1 MSFTQSCTHSQT
13 LTVVIP
19 SHGRLLPPFLP
30 TVPPSPS
37 SSFMQGN
44 PSIYPQGSPH
54 SPLPPP
60 LLCPRCACLF
70 DLFCVFVSRQR
81 SCLLVSVLRRSLCP
95 VRVCG
100 LSFGD
105 LSLCLHPLVC
115 LYVCVCAREC
125 KSVYVCVCACV
136 CVSVVLLY
144 VYFFYVY
151 HNCYIKILSLTKKP

>member
-1 MSFTQSCTHSQT
+1 MHTPDVSFTQSCTHSQT

-19 SHGRLLPPFLP
+19 SHRRILPPFLP

-100 LSFGD
+100 LSW
-105 LSLCLHPLVC
+105 C
-115 LYVCVCAREC
+115 VCVCVRIRLR
-125 KSVYVCVCACV
+125 VCVCV
-136 CVSVVLLY
+136 CFCCTF
-144 VYFFYVY
+144 VYIFFYVY